1 MTERFC
7 SPSYPSTLP
16 QVSFQASAA
25 GYSVVGIRHQA
36 NEDRFFVDS
45 CRGLFLV
52 TDGMGGMRG
61 GERAAQMAVELLVQ
75 HPSLYGCDVLDDERV
90 RVRLGQAFL
99 DVNSE
104 ILDEANRDA
113 SCYGMGTTAVLGLL
127 CRDRLY
133 FANLGDSRAYL
144 FRKDELIPY
153 TVDHSLAQTLAALGA
168 ITREAAREHRWRH
181 LLWKYVGLPDLK
193 DGPDLTSFRIQ
204 AGDRV
209 VLTTD
214 GVTGVLEPREMMN
227 VLNSH
232 ATPTAAA
239 EGLVRAAVACGTRDD
254 ATAVVV
260 NFASRESEI

>member
-1 MTERFC
+1 MTERYCF
-7 SPSYPSTLP
+7 STLP
-16 QVSFQASAA
+16 GTLPNAPFQATAA

-45 CRGLFLV
+45 CRGLFVV

-61 GERAAQMAVELLVQ
+61 GEHAAQMTIDLLVQ
-75 HPSLYGCDVLDDERV
+75 HPALYGCDTLDDERV
-90 RVRLGQAFL
+90 RIQLNQAFL
-99 DVNSE
+99 DVNGE
-104 ILDEANRDA
+104 VLEEANRDGNF
-113 SCYGMGTTAVLGLL
+113 YGMGTTAVLGLL

-153 TVDHSLAQTLAALGA
+153 TVDHSLAQTLVTLGA

-181 LLWKYVGLPDLK
+181 MLWKYVGVPDLK
-193 DGPDLTSFRIQ
+193 DGADLTSFRIQ

-232 ATPTAAA
+232 ATPAAAA

-260 NFASRESEI
+260 NFACR

>member
-1 MTERFC
+1 MTERYCF
-7 SPSYPSTLP
+7 PSLSGTLP
-16 QVSFQASAA
+16 SASFLASAA

-61 GERAAQMAVELLVQ
+61 GERAAQMTIDLLAQ
-75 HPSLYGCDVLDDERV
+75 HPALYGCDSLDDERV
-90 RVRLGQAFL
+90 RVQLNQAFL
-99 DVNSE
+99 DVNGE
-104 ILDEANRDA
+104 VVEEASRDG

-127 CRDRLY
+127 CRDRLH

-153 TVDHSLAQTLAALGA
+153 TVDHSLAQTMVALGA

-181 LLWKYVGLPDLK
+181 MLWKYVGLPDLK
-193 DGPDLTSFRIQ
+193 DGPDLTSFRVQ

-209 VLTTD
+209 VLATD

-232 ATPTAAA
+232 TTPTAAA

-254 ATAVVV
+254 ATAIVV
-260 NFASRESEI
+260 NFACS